1 MNEVLNSTVP
11 NALLIEST
19 SLYEKLQSEGA
30 MLKYKTPDGAA
41 CVLNELQVNRL
52 LRKLEK
58 VYEI

>member
-11 NALLIEST
+11 NALLIESI

-30 MLKYKTPDGAA
+30 MLKYKTPDGAD